1 MSKED
6 RKRYRELTEQIKEVG
21 KKINANQK
29 STSTPTVTPKVSKTK
44 KGSGLFGGLK
54 RVVGGAAD
62 QLTGNLFDFD
72 KRSGGGLIRKT
83 AGAVGGLLG
92 GAKGGAKGGGSGI
105 LGPISSDPS
114 KMVNMNAMKKDK
126 DLDISPSSKKPKVTV
141 AYQDQLT
148 DSTPSTPPAGG
159 GNKKIPTFS
168 AIAMRSVDKIR
179 VLGISV

>member
-1 MSKED
+1 MQP
-6 RKRYRELTEQIKEVG
+6 R
-21 KKINANQK
+21 
-29 STSTPTVTPKVSKTK
+29 
-44 KGSGLFGGLK
+44 GLFGLGK
-54 RVVGGAAD
+54 
-62 QLTGNLFDFD
+62 QKYIIKSKNWNL
-72 KRSGGGLIRKT
+72 SG
-83 AGAVGGLLG
+83 LG
-92 GAKGGAKGGGSGI
+92 GAIDKELAMSTEDYVNMKMGWSKATPTKSATPVKSNISGSGI

-168 AIAMRSVDKIR
+168 AIAMRSVDKVR

>member
-1 MSKED
+1 M
-6 RKRYRELTEQIKEVG
+6 
-21 KKINANQK
+21 
-29 STSTPTVTPKVSKTK
+29 
-44 KGSGLFGGLK
+44 
-54 RVVGGAAD
+54 
-62 QLTGNLFDFD
+62 
-72 KRSGGGLIRKT
+72 IRKT

-159 GNKKIPTFS
+159 NKKIPTFS
-168 AIAMRSVDKIR
+168 AIAMRSVDKVR